1 MEVEVIHMETSSL
14 EGIQVEVL
22 LEDREPQVEEEPFV
36 VAEENQMEGFQ
47 VEVDRQKPLEEL
59 LVVEEQ
65 PC

>member
-36 VAEENQMEGFQ
+36 VAEENPMEGFQ
-47 VEVDRQKPLEEL
+47 AEVDRQKPLEEL

-65 PC
+65 PY